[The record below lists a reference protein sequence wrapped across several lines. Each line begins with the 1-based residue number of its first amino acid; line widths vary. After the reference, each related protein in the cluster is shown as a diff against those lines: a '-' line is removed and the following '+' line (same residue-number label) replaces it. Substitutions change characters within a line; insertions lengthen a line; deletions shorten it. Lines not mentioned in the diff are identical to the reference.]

1 MSIIFN
7 PDVFIPENG
16 FNAVFLTQ
24 ASYMNLLQL
33 VNVSVN
39 GYDFNGF
46 NFNIQQLPYSYMYIS
61 RNPSR
66 FRIGLGKSVNLKI
79 TNLGFCKSSLTVI
92 ALVALKNNFTDK
104 QVPHIV
110 ISGNRSAAY
119 EFNLDDFKL
128 IPLHAPYTVHGKLG
142 IMPDG
147 VDSSQSNI
155 KPHFNPQNQP
165 HFNPQNQPH
174 FNPQNQPHFNPQNQ
188 PQNQTVNKPELTLT
202 VDNSPPP
209 GSDEKEEF
217 YMGHKIHKG
226 ERGGKYYFTSDGL
239 KRYLT
244 KQAIANS
251 KKKEEV
257 VYNINLL
264 SSQQFK

>member
-33 VNVSVN
+33 VKVSIN

-110 ISGNRSAAY
+110 ISGNRSSAY

-142 IMPDG
+142 IMPDA
-147 VDSSQSNI
+147 VDPQTHPSHAYS
-155 KPHFNPQNQP
+155 NPQTS
-165 HFNPQNQPH
+165 HAYTNPQT
-174 FNPQNQPHFNPQNQ
+174 
-188 PQNQTVNKPELTLT
+188 QTVNKPELTLS

-226 ERGGKYYFTSDGL
+226 VRGGKYYYGGEDG
-239 KRYLT
+239 KNRYYLT
-244 KQAIANS
+244 EKAIANS

-264 SSQQFK
+264 SSSSIAGQ

>member
-33 VNVSVN
+33 VKVSVN

-79 TNLGFCKSSLTVI
+79 TNLGFCKSSLTII

-147 VDSSQSNI
+147 VDSSSQSQSQSHI
-155 KPHFNPQNQP
+155 NPQNQLQTSLGM
-165 HFNPQNQPH
+165 PQ
-174 FNPQNQPHFNPQNQ
+174 
-188 PQNQTVNKPELTLT
+188 QTVNKPELTLS

-209 GSDEKEEF
+209 GNDEKEEF

-226 ERGGKYYFTSDGL
+226 ERGGKYYITSDGL

>member
-33 VNVSVN
+33 VKVSVN

-79 TNLGFCKSSLTVI
+79 TSLGFCKSSLTII

-142 IMPDG
+142 IMPDA
-147 VDSSQSNI
+147 VDSSPSQLQLQLQL
-155 KPHFNPQNQP
+155 HM
-165 HFNPQNQPH
+165 
-174 FNPQNQPHFNPQNQ
+174 Q
-188 PQNQTVNKPELTLT
+188 PQTQTQTQTQQTVNKPELTLS

-226 ERGGKYYFTSDGL
+226 ERGGKYYITSDGL

-244 KQAIANS
+244 KQAMANS

-264 SSQQFK
+264 NSQPFK

>member
-7 PDVFIPENG
+7 PDVFIPEKG
-16 FNAVFLTQ
+16 FNGVFLTQ

-79 TNLGFCKSSLTVI
+79 TSLGFCKSSLTVI
-92 ALVALKNNFTDK
+92 ALVSLKNNFTDK

-110 ISGNRSAAY
+110 ISGNRSSAY
-119 EFNLDDFKL
+119 EFNLDDFKQ

-142 IMPDG
+142 IMPDA
-147 VDSSQSNI
+147 VDSSPSSHASQI
-155 KPHFNPQNQP
+155 NPQI
-165 HFNPQNQPH
+165 NPQIN
-174 FNPQNQPHFNPQNQ
+174 
-188 PQNQTVNKPELTLT
+188 TVNKPELTLS

-209 GSDEKEEF
+209 GSVEKEEF
-217 YMGHKIHKG
+217 FMGHKIHKG
-226 ERGGKYYFTSDGL
+226 VRGGKYYYSSDGIR
-239 KRYLT
+239 RYLT
-244 KQAIANS
+244 EKAIAS
-251 KKKEEV
+251 KKKEDI

-264 SSQQFK
+264 SNSSGIAGQ

>member
-33 VNVSVN
+33 VKVSVN

-79 TNLGFCKSSLTVI
+79 TSLGFCKSSLTII

-142 IMPDG
+142 IMPDA
-147 VDSSQSNI
+147 VDSSPSQ
-155 KPHFNPQNQP
+155 HM
-165 HFNPQNQPH
+165 
-174 FNPQNQPHFNPQNQ
+174 Q
-188 PQNQTVNKPELTLT
+188 PQTQTQTHTSHGVQQQTVNKPELTLS

-226 ERGGKYYFTSDGL
+226 ERGGKYYITSDGL

-244 KQAIANS
+244 KQAMANS

-264 SSQQFK
+264 NSQQFK